1 MAIAP
6 AWNEMGVLAVR
17 ALLRGKA
24 SANQQRV
31 GMSFI
36 ANQLCRRFDSP
47 YIPGSTEL
55 DAGVEL
61 GRHLVGV
68 WIGNCSAEFL
78 EELKAAEAEAK
89 QKAAQVARATDEA
102 KMVKVRK
109 QPVEVEAVLYIG
121 LDPGDGLNLYMLKLA
136 NGGAFYLDPTT
147 LAPGPALP

>member
-17 ALLRGKA
+17 ALLRGEA
-24 SANQQRV
+24 SADQQRV

-68 WIGNCSAEFL
+68 WIGNCNEPDFL
-78 EELKAAEAEAK
+78 EQLKAAEAEAK
-89 QKAAQVARATDEA
+89 QKIAQMARATRRG
-102 KMVKVRK
+102 KT
-109 QPVEVEAVLYIG
+109 
-121 LDPGDGLNLYMLKLA
+121 
-136 NGGAFYLDPTT
+136 NGEGTQA
-147 LAPGPALP
+147 AG

>member
-17 ALLRGKA
+17 ALLRGEA
-24 SANQQRV
+24 SADQQRV

-68 WIGNCSAEFL
+68 WIGNCNEPEFL
-78 EELKAAEAEAK
+78 EQLKAAEAK
-89 QKAAQVARATDEA
+89 QKIAQMARATRRG
-102 KMVKVRK
+102 K
-109 QPVEVEAVLYIG
+109 
-121 LDPGDGLNLYMLKLA
+121 
-136 NGGAFYLDPTT
+136 NGEGTQA
-147 LAPGPALP
+147 AG